1 MGLKIK
7 KSSKPFKM
15 ENASKQTTIYIILK
29 QSSGK
34 KQYQYCHL
42 LFLINVKIPST
53 LETFYKDK
61 YEIKINTKKITF
73 ITLEETFLNTKDYQE
88 YKSKKQI
95 ISTPWLFYDSI
106 HKGNIWE
113 KLLFSK
119 TLLKNKENLTKE
131 YTINNVGITCN
142 RLFRYFI

>member
-1 MGLKIK
+1 
-7 KSSKPFKM
+7 
-15 ENASKQTTIYIILK
+15 
-29 QSSGK
+29 
-34 KQYQYCHL
+34 
-42 LFLINVKIPST
+42 
-53 LETFYKDK
+53 
-61 YEIKINTKKITF
+61 
-73 ITLEETFLNTKDYQE
+73 LEETILNTKDYQE

>member
-15 ENASKQTTIYIILK
+15 ENASKQTTIYIFMK
-29 QSSGK
+29 QSLGK
-34 KQYQYCHL
+34 KQYQYCNIV
-42 LFLINVKIPST
+42 FLNVKNPSV
-53 LETFYKDK
+53 LETFHKDSF
-61 YEIKINTKKITF
+61 EIKINTKKITF
-73 ITLEETFLNTKDYQE
+73 ITLEETFLNTKEYQE

-95 ISTPWLFYDSI
+95 ISTPWLFYDSM
-106 HKGNIWE
+106 HKGSIWE

-131 YTINNVGITCN
+131 YTINNIGITCN